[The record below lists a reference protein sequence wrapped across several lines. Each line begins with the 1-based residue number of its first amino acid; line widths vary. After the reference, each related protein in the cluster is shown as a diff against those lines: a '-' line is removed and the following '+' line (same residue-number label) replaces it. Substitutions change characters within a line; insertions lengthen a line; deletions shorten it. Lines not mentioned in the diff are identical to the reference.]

1 MDSPSVTDSKS
12 AVFLSYAAE
21 DAKAA
26 QRICAALRATSIEV
40 WFDQTELRGGD
51 TWDAAIRNQI
61 KACALFVPVVS
72 MNSRARVEGY
82 FRLEWKLAVDRSH
95 LMASERPFLVPVVI
109 DGTHEADARVPDR
122 FREVQW
128 TRLPDGETSP
138 EFVQRIRRLLAQL
151 EDNVEGPALAA
162 PNVRQTSSSGLDA
175 PPPILS
181 PPRWRPSYV
190 LSLVSVLLLGALV
203 YIGIN
208 KFTGPRRPET
218 PAEPPPVARA
228 AESIS
233 DKSIAVLPFTD
244 MSEKKD
250 QEYFSDGLSEE
261 LIDLLAQVP
270 ELKVTARTSSFSF
283 RGRPVT
289 VADIGQALKVANV
302 LEGSVRKSGNTVRI
316 TAQLVRADNGYHLWS
331 ETYDRDLKDVFKVQD
346 DIARVVVDKLK
357 LTLTGT
363 LPSTATRTENTEAH
377 NLLLQGLFA
386 LQSDTD
392 EGTAQALNAFQ
403 RALIIDPNY
412 AAAWNDIGWAK
423 FRRGVNGYE
432 PVRDAVKV
440 AETSVSRAIELDP
453 ALADAY
459 AHMGTIRLVQF
470 NWPASAQATDRAL
483 QLDPGNSEALLT
495 RALRIQVTGTSAE
508 SLAALQMARDRD
520 PLNQLTRRYAARV
533 LFYAGR
539 LAEAESLLRQILAA
553 SPTFSAAQY
562 ELGRV
567 LLARG
572 EVPAAVAAFEAE
584 SNPQWRVLGLPL
596 GYHAAHRTAD
606 TEAALEDLLRHSE
619 GAEFQVAEA
628 YAYFGD
634 ADHAFE
640 WLGRAVSSDPG
651 IIWLRNDPL
660 CTGLAGDPRYRAILK
675 RLNLSAS

>member
-1 MDSPSVTDSKS
+1 VDFPSVTDSKS

-26 QRICAALRATSIEV
+26 QRICAALRAASIEV
-40 WFDQTELRGGD
+40 WFDQSELRGGD

-138 EFVQRIRRLLAQL
+138 EFVQRIRRLLAQV
-151 EDNVEGPALAA
+151 EDNVEAPALGA
-162 PNVRQTSSSGLDA
+162 PSVRQTSSSGLGA
-175 PPPILS
+175 PPS
-181 PPRWRPSYV
+181 TPRWRPPYV
-190 LSLVSVLLLGALV
+190 LSVVSVLLLGALV

-208 KFTGPRRPET
+208 KSAAPRRAEA
-218 PAEPPPVARA
+218 PALPPPMARA
-228 AESIS
+228 ADAIS

-261 LIDLLAQVP
+261 LIDLLAQIP

-357 LTLTGT
+357 LTLTST
-363 LPSTATRTENTEAH
+363 LPSKATRTENTEAH

-392 EGTAQALNAFQ
+392 EGTAQALSAFQ
-403 RALIIDPNY
+403 RALAIDPNY
-412 AAAWNDIGWAK
+412 APAWNDIGWAK

-432 PVRDAVKV
+432 PVRNAIKV
-440 AETSVSRAIELDP
+440 AETSVNRAIELDP
-453 ALADAY
+453 TLADAY
-459 AHMGTIRLVQF
+459 AHLGTIRIVQF

-483 QLDPGNSEALLT
+483 QLDAGNAEALFT
-495 RALRIQVTGTSAE
+495 RAIRIQITGTSAE
-508 SLAALQMARDRD
+508 ALPALQMARERD

-533 LFYAGR
+533 LYYAGR
-539 LAEAESLLRQILAA
+539 LGEAESLLRQILAA
-553 SPTFSAAQY
+553 SPTFSAAHY

-572 EVPAAVAAFEAE
+572 EVAAAVAAFEAE

-606 TEAALEDLLRHSE
+606 TEAALQNLLRHSA
-619 GAEFQVAEA
+619 GAEFQVAEV

-660 CTGLAGDPRYRAILK
+660 CMGLTHDARYQAILK
-675 RLNLSAS
+675 RLNLAST